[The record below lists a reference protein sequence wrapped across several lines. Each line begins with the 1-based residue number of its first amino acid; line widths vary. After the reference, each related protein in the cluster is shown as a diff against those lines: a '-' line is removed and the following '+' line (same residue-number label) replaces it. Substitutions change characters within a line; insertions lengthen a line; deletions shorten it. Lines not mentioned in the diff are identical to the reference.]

1 MPYIGKTITG
11 NENIRKYLKYE
22 ERFGVVF
29 SEEKLQNTEKLEVIH
44 SSFSDPGPDWN
55 AWQIYDAKNNTL
67 GIITV
72 DGY

>member
-1 MPYIGKTITG
+1 MPYIGQTIIG

-55 AWQIYDAKNNTL
+55 AWQLYDANNTTL
-67 GIITV
+67 AIITI